1 MRSDDQSKFDE
12 EDNKRGES
20 KWLIF
25 VERERETVVRWVNVR
40 LCLVTVFFLN
50 FLFSK
55 TIFYFL
61 RQKTCLV
68 TYFRQK
74 SKTIF
79 NFHIVKEIEN
89 WS

>member
-1 MRSDDQSKFDE
+1 MFG
-12 EDNKRGES
+12 N
-20 KWLIF
+20 
-25 VERERETVVRWVNVR
+25 
-40 LCLVTVFFLN
+40 CFFLN

-68 TYFRQK
+68 TIFRQK

-79 NFHIVKEIEN
+79 NFHIVKETEKRSRIVFIFQFSITLEN
-89 WS
+89 MEKTRWNIAN